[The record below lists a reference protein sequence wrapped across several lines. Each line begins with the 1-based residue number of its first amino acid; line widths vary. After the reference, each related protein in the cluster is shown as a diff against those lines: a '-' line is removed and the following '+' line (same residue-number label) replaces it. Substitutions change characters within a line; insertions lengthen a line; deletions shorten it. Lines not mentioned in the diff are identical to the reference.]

1 MAFSFLRQTS
11 SFLIFLL
18 ITRQND
24 NFFKVNMVN
33 YVKRKD
39 NMKEIRN
46 SDNKR
51 IFDISDDNKM
61 IFLIIKGC
69 ETKIIANPDGTLKVI
84 NIKNTKNKN

>member
-1 MAFSFLRQTS
+1 MAFSFLRESS
-11 SFLIFLL
+11 SFVLFLL
-18 ITRQND
+18 IIRQTD
-24 NFFKVNMVN
+24 IFFRNNMVN
-33 YVKRKD
+33 YVKRKG

-84 NIKNTKNKN
+84 NIKNPKNKK

>member
-1 MAFSFLRQTS
+1 
-11 SFLIFLL
+11 
-18 ITRQND
+18 
-24 NFFKVNMVN
+24 
-33 YVKRKD
+33 
-39 NMKEIRN
+39 MKEIRN

-84 NIKNTKNKN
+84 NIKNPKNKK